1 MKTTEKKNGKKA
13 YWGGRRRCLAV
24 LISLCLVGTTIPITA
39 RAEEAQTATGLCEH
53 HTAHTPECGYLESSE
68 GNPGTP
74 CGYACDIC
82 TKIEEPSKSDISEA
96 VKKVQDLIDALPE
109 ADDITK
115 ENYDAVAERLDEI
128 DEARLALSDEEMAQ
142 LSILKWK
149 AAVAKMEELVGGEP
163 DGEPEM
169 LAGGSETAV
178 MQVSGKGLR
187 SSIIGNPTPLTS
199 DKTTMD
205 WSGSYVY
212 FGKYNGNSVKY
223 RVLDKKTTNFT
234 GTTMFLDC
242 DSVLWSE
249 KFDASSNIW
258 SGSSIKTKL
267 NGSDF
272 LTNSSCF
279 TSLEQGAI
287 AASTIN
293 AHSLSSPKITYNWAI
308 ENLKNYVA
316 LSNDKIFLLD
326 GEDVLNGTYGYCDAD
341 KAKSRNKGSY
351 SSWWLRSARSPQ
363 YKGQNAVGRILY
375 YSNKGEMTFDPVST
389 ANGVSPAMNIDL
401 SKVLFST
408 PVSGEQGA
416 YKLTLLNNTNTS
428 TKVGVT
434 GGSYVVKDGSKITI
448 PYTIS
453 NATDINR
460 ISVMVTDKAYT
471 DATASLKYYG
481 TVLDGAGNI
490 SANASGTAVLTLPT
504 GITWNSGYKVYLI
517 AEKVNGAKESDEA
530 YTPYELTNIYC
541 KITVPNNIT
550 NGSITATAPSS
561 LNSTDDGNDKYY
573 YVPAGTATASF
584 KVAGNN
590 GYIIQ
595 TLKVDGKS
603 VDKAVGS
610 ASYSFKFS
618 DVQEAHKIEEVAF
631 ELGASSGSDSE
642 PTITSGPVDQT
653 VTEGN
658 DATFTIEASGNPD
671 YQWIISTDGGTSWR
685 DISNAT
691 QASYTISA
699 VSKSDDASCYKCIVS
714 NNAGWV
720 VSKTATLTVEDA
732 PVPPAP
738 PVPVSSGGG
747 SSSPGEPYR
756 IFGDGAEIFWRLGS
770 GEDLTVR
777 GSGAISKFAG
787 VKLDG
792 EVIDESNYTVTEG
805 STIVALKASYLNTL
819 APGPHK
825 VEIVWADGSATAA
838 FTVLAAEITPDISGN
853 NIKDSVPKTGDT
865 LPAVWLLLLS
875 LLSGAGLVFSLS
887 GLLGSRISDLWKI
900 GNAQKELQSIRK
912 EAAMPGQYEMQFD
925 ANGLPVAGISAV
937 LEDIYQSAQMGDAE
951 SGKSPPDILPKYRE
965 LHSINPDMAGW
976 LAIDDTLI
984 DYPIMQKAGDEN
996 YYLEHDF
1003 YGKQDKNGCLILDE
1017 DSAAGTGTRVFG
1029 YQNGSPPSTNLLIHG
1044 HTMKSGKMFGKLSLY
1059 EEKEYGM
1066 AHNIL
1071 RFDSLYEEREYK
1083 LIAAF
1088 YSQVYY
1094 EKDDVFKYYKFFRAD
1109 TQAEF
1114 DNWYQNIKK
1123 LSLYDTGVT
1132 AQLGDEFLTLSC
1144 CSYQVEDG
1152 RFVVVA
1158 KRIR

>member
-39 RAEEAQTATGLCEH
+39 RAEEAQTATELCEH

-74 CGYACDIC
+74 CGYVCDIC
-82 TKIEEPSKSDISEA
+82 TKIEEPSKSDVSEA

-115 ENYDAVAERLDEI
+115 ENYDAVVERLNEI
-128 DEARLALSDEEMAQ
+128 DEARLVLSDEEMAQ
-142 LSILKWK
+142 LSILKWE
-149 AAVAKMEELVGGEP
+149 AAVAKMEELVGEEP
-163 DGEPEM
+163 DAMPEL
-169 LAGGSETAV
+169 LANGSETAV
-178 MQVSGKGLR
+178 RQVSGKGLR

-408 PVSGEQGA
+408 HVSGEQGA
-416 YKLTLLNNTNTS
+416 YKLTLLNSANTS

-434 GGSYVVKDGSKITI
+434 NSSYVVKDGSKIAI
-448 PYTIS
+448 PYTLS
-453 NATDINR
+453 SDVTGINR

-481 TVLDGAGNI
+481 VVLDDASNI

-504 GITWNSGYKVYLI
+504 DIIWNSGYKVYLI

-530 YTPYELTNIYC
+530 YTPSLLTIYYPITTSVPGGNGTITASNNTNQTSDGKVLVKEGEAQTFTITSSSNYEID
-541 KITVPNNIT
+541 TVKVDNSLVGDLRGAT
-550 NGSITATAPSS
+550 TSYSYTFQSVDAAHTITATFKQSASAGSS
-561 LNSTDDGNDKYY
+561 S
-573 YVPAGTATASF
+573 GTA
-584 KVAGNN
+584 
-590 GYIIQ
+590 
-595 TLKVDGKS
+595 
-603 VDKAVGS
+603 
-610 ASYSFKFS
+610 
-618 DVQEAHKIEEVAF
+618 
-631 ELGASSGSDSE
+631 
-642 PTITSGPVDQT
+642 PTITTGLQDASVNEGEKAGFTVAASGTNLVYEWQ
-653 VTEGN
+653 VNSGN
-658 DATFTIEASGNPD
+658 DNWETITGATSEKYEI
-671 YQWIISTDGGTSWR
+671 
-685 DISNAT
+685 
-691 QASYTISA
+691 QAANRSQNGYR
-699 VSKSDDASCYKCIVS
+699 YKCIVK
-714 NNAGWV
+714 NNAGAV
-720 VSKTATLTVEDA
+720 ESSATLEVKWEEA
-732 PVPPAP
+732 PVPPVP

-770 GEDLTVR
+770 SEDLTVR

-819 APGPHK
+819 APGSHK
-825 VEIVWADGSATAA
+825 VEIIWADGSATAA
-838 FTVLAAEITPDISGN
+838 FTVLAAEITPDVSGN

-984 DYPIMQKAGDEN
+984 DYPIMQKVGDEN

-1017 DSAAGTGTRVFG
+1017 DSTAGTGTKVFG

-1071 RFDSLYEEREYK
+1071 RFDSLYEEREYE
-1083 LIAAF
+1083 LIAVF